1 MYCKY
6 EDMYYSWLVDLWI
19 IVEPN
24 LFIDK
29 YYIEIV
35 ECLALLGK
43 HTTLTRIFQS
53 LLDESILANSS
64 YLLVDISVTVSLC
77 AIVKNWIV
85 NFSSELVC
93 LWTASVLN
101 I

>member
-35 ECLALLGK
+35 ECLALLGISSPVSRS
-43 HTTLTRIFQS
+43 TLPWHEFSS
-53 LLDESILANSS
+53 LFLTNQ
-64 YLLVDISVTVSLC
+64 YLLIHHTC
-77 AIVKNWIV
+77 
-85 NFSSELVC
+85 
-93 LWTASVLN
+93 
-101 I
+101 